1 MQFSHTYEISAPA
14 SAVATVLMSEE
25 LANRRLAALHTQPS
39 SFTPGAERAV
49 MTVQVSADQLPAQAR
64 RFLSSGLAASIV
76 FTRSG
81 NDVAAQLEAKLPVHA
96 SADFQ
101 VSGSGPATV
110 TVTGE
115 VRVSIP
121 FVGKKIEEKV
131 AQYAA
136 KVVERDAAL
145 IREITAQG

>member
-1 MQFSHTYEISAPA
+1 MQFSHSYEISAPA

-49 MTVQVSADQLPAQAR
+49 MTVQVSADQLPTQAR

-101 VSGSGPATV
+101 VSGPGPATV

-145 IREITAQG
+145 IREIIAQG